1 MEIENKLDYIDRF
14 LDYLEYE
21 LNYSKNTL
29 ISYAIDIR
37 DFENFIKRE
46 EFAEDVVLV
55 RRLSICKNY
64 INYLGEKNYS
74 KKSVAR
80 KISSLRAFYNYL
92 YEEKLVNENLFNKI
106 PIPKVPKKLPSV
118 ITDNEIDYLFNSID
132 TTTVLGFRN
141 YLILDMLYS
150 LGLRVSEIINLN
162 TGDVD
167 LVRDEI
173 KVLGKGR
180 KERILYLHK
189 KLKDSLSRYIKYERA
204 ILLAKGENKESN
216 RLLINYK
223 GGDLTQ
229 RGIRKILN
237 EIIDKSGEHYKIHPH
252 MLRHAFATTL
262 LNNGANLKVVQELLG
277 HENLKTTQIY
287 THISSSELIERFQKL
302 SPRNKRETK

>member
-46 EFAEDVVLV
+46 EFAEDIILV
-55 RRLSICKNY
+55 KRLSICKNY

-80 KISSLRAFYNYL
+80 KISALRAFYNYL

-106 PIPKVPKKLPSV
+106 PIPKIPKKLPN
-118 ITDNEIDYLFNSID
+118 ILTENELDYLFNSID
-132 TTTVLGFRN
+132 ITTVLGFRN

-150 LGLRVSEIINLN
+150 LGLRVSELINLN
-162 TGDVD
+162 IREVD
-167 LVRDEI
+167 LLRGEI
-173 KVLGKGR
+173 KVFGKGR
-180 KERILYLHK
+180 KDRILYLHK
-189 KLKDSLSRYIKYERA
+189 ELSKNLSRYMKYERA
-204 ILLAKGENKESN
+204 ILLAKSNDKSIEN
-216 RLLINYK
+216 LLINYK
-223 GGDLTQ
+223 GGALTQ
-229 RGIRKILN
+229 RGVRKILN

-252 MLRHAFATTL
+252 MLRHAFATSM
-262 LNNGANLKVVQELLG
+262 LNNGADLKVVQELLG
-277 HENLKTTQIY
+277 HKNLKTTQIY
-287 THISSSELIERFQKL
+287 THITSKELIERFQKL
-302 SPRNKRETK
+302 SPRNKKEIK

>member
-46 EFAEDVVLV
+46 EFAEDIILV
-55 RRLSICKNY
+55 KRLSICKNY

-80 KISSLRAFYNYL
+80 KISALRAFYNYL

-106 PIPKVPKKLPSV
+106 PIPKIPKKLPN
-118 ITDNEIDYLFNSID
+118 ILTENELDYLFNSID
-132 TTTVLGFRN
+132 ITTVLGFRN

-150 LGLRVSEIINLN
+150 LGLRVSELINLN
-162 TGDVD
+162 VREVD
-167 LVRDEI
+167 LLRGEI
-173 KVLGKGR
+173 KVFGKGR
-180 KERILYLHK
+180 KDRILYLHK
-189 KLKDSLSRYIKYERA
+189 ELSKNLSRYMKYERA
-204 ILLAKGENKESN
+204 ILLAKSSDKSIEN
-216 RLLINYK
+216 LLINYK
-223 GGDLTQ
+223 GGALTQ
-229 RGIRKILN
+229 RGVRKILN

-252 MLRHAFATTL
+252 MLRHAFATSM
-262 LNNGANLKVVQELLG
+262 LNNGADLKVVQELLG
-277 HENLKTTQIY
+277 HKNLKTTQIY
-287 THISSSELIERFQKL
+287 THITSKELIERFQKL
-302 SPRNKRETK
+302 SPRNKKEIK

>member
-46 EFAEDVVLV
+46 EFAEDIILV
-55 RRLSICKNY
+55 KRLSICKNY

-80 KISSLRAFYNYL
+80 KISALRAFYNYL

-106 PIPKVPKKLPSV
+106 PIPKIPKKLPN
-118 ITDNEIDYLFNSID
+118 ILTENEIDYLFNSID
-132 TTTVLGFRN
+132 ITTVLGFRN

-150 LGLRVSEIINLN
+150 LGLRVSELINLN
-162 TGDVD
+162 VREVD
-167 LVRDEI
+167 LLRGEI
-173 KVLGKGR
+173 KVFGKGR
-180 KERILYLHK
+180 KDRILYLHK
-189 KLKDSLSRYIKYERA
+189 ELSKNLSRYMKYERA
-204 ILLAKGENKESN
+204 ILLAKSSDKSIEN
-216 RLLINYK
+216 LLINYK
-223 GGDLTQ
+223 GGALTQ
-229 RGIRKILN
+229 RGVRKILN

-252 MLRHAFATTL
+252 MLRHAFATSM
-262 LNNGANLKVVQELLG
+262 LNNGADLKVVQELLG
-277 HENLKTTQIY
+277 HKNLKTTQIY
-287 THISSSELIERFQKL
+287 THITSKELIERFQKL
-302 SPRNKRETK
+302 SPRNKKEIK